1 MILIFI
7 IIYLIVVFHTV
18 FTSKSNPIQGK
29 SKQCRS
35 DRTGK
40 RKPLLILPML
50 GNVSCLLIYLLNV
63 YFQVIFYL
71 LNTNINISSKLHIVA
86 TNLLPNHYNHDDDF
100 EFQAVA
106 TSY

>member
-7 IIYLIVVFHTV
+7 IIYLIVVFGTV
-18 FTSKSNPIQGK
+18 FTSKSNPIQKK

-50 GNVSCLLIYLLNV
+50 GNISCLLIYLLNV
-63 YFQVIFYL
+63 YFQVTFFLFHTFINKVPKL
-71 LNTNINISSKLHIVA
+71 LVCGDKFAS
-86 TNLLPNHYNHDDDF
+86 
-100 EFQAVA
+100 
-106 TSY
+106 